1 MVVLGC
7 TIRKACTTESIENN
21 KVEKSILTATKSE
34 MSIENEGGWA
44 LRHPV
49 VVCCNQV
56 IILSVLLFLA
66 KMLLPWDIT
75 DIISSRIS
83 WCRPPISSLWPKNA
97 GVRGGGLYPAVE
109 EKVWCGC

>member
-1 MVVLGC
+1 
-7 TIRKACTTESIENN
+7 
-21 KVEKSILTATKSE
+21 

-49 VVCCNQV
+49 VVCCVQV
-56 IILSVLLFLA
+56 IILSVLLFLL

-83 WCRPPISSLWPKNA
+83 WCRPPISLWPKTA
-97 GVRGGGLYPAVE
+97 GLRGGGLYPAVE
-109 EKVWCGC
+109 EKVRCGC